1 MFKRTLITATLLLS
15 LLLLIPSTAGAADG
29 IEIVVATKQSCDRV
43 SFTLTITGDTGPYDV
58 ELKYGDTETFE
69 ALGTTDT
76 VFNLVH
82 SYPAHGEYTYTAK
95 VKVAD
100 DLEMEIEGT
109 LVFDGP
115 EATLDSTPSP
125 PLLTINE
132 GAASIDFEA
141 SATGGLEPYTFSWD
155 LDQDGSPD
163 VGLEGVVANYRYT
176 EGGKYKAAVTVMDG
190 CGFADTATLTV
201 VVDDPEKDPDEACHP
216 TAQKIAEAVSS
227 IFPEGRA
234 EQTYTCE
241 DIFNFFEGGLTG
253 SQLGFGRMWKA
264 YQLTQTI
271 DDLTWEEIRDWKLE
285 YSSWGALTQLN
296 RVSGFLDDFGI
307 RDLVTLVMSEEYTLG
322 DIRTAARNVLRYE
335 ADFED
340 ALQRI
345 SDGANSGELGQ
356 FYRLV
361 GEMEVDPEILDQYL
375 ADGMSLSELR
385 HAARMSE
392 RTGTDWSV
400 IIDAKGSDF
409 SWGEIGQA
417 YKLADDDHS
426 AEEIL
431 AMGVKDFR
439 SEQREEEQALR
450 EEERVQREVQRNDR
464 TAARYAEQFGLPV
477 PELLAILNGDA
488 CGGSWSCVRKALQ
501 EQQRSQGTNDRD
513 LRTAEQLASKYGV
526 SREAVM
532 AELTECS
539 GDWNCVRA
547 HFRDLD
553 REPRGK
559 DKNK

>member
-1 MFKRTLITATLLLS
+1 MLNKTWITGTLLLA
-15 LLLLIPSTAGAADG
+15 LLLAIPITAGAQDG
-29 IEIVVATKQSCDRV
+29 LDIAVISEQSCDQA

-58 ELKYGDTETFE
+58 ELKYGDAETFE

-95 VKVAD
+95 VKDAD
-100 DLEMEIEGT
+100 DMEMEIEGT

-125 PLLTINE
+125 PLLTIN
-132 GAASIDFEA
+132 GGTASIDFEA

-163 VGLEGVVANYRYT
+163 VGLEGTVASYSYT
-176 EGGKYKAAVTVMDG
+176 EGGKYKAAVTVTDG

-253 SQLGFGRMWKA
+253 YQLGFGRMWKA

-271 DDLTWEEIRDWKLE
+271 DDLTWEEIRDWKLD

-296 RVSGFLDDFGI
+296 RMSELLDEYGI
-307 RDLVTLVMSEEYTLG
+307 RDLVDFVISDEYSLG
-322 DIRTAARNVLRYE
+322 DIRTATRSVLRYE

-340 ALQRI
+340 ALLRI
-345 SDGANSGELGQ
+345 SEGANSGELGQ
-356 FYRLV
+356 FYTLV
-361 GEMEVDPEILDQYL
+361 GKLEVDPGVLDQYM
-375 ADGMSLSELR
+375 ADGMSLAELR
-385 HAARMSE
+385 HASKLSE
-392 RTGTDWSV
+392 RVGTDWVEIVDSK
-400 IIDAKGSDF
+400 ALNY

-417 YKLADDDHS
+417 YKLADDGMS

-431 AMGVKDFR
+431 AMGVKNFR
-439 SEQREEEQALR
+439 SVQREEEQALR
-450 EEERVQREVQRNDR
+450 EEGRTQREEDRNER
-464 TAARYAEQFGLPV
+464 TAQRYAEQFALDAGY
-477 PELLAILNGDA
+477 IMGIFNGV
-488 CGGSWSCVRKALQ
+488 CQGSWSCVRKELRE
-501 EQQRSQGTNDRD
+501 EQRAEGTDDRY
-513 LRTAEQLASKYGV
+513 LRTANQLASQYGITV
-526 SREAVM
+526 EEVM
-532 AELTECS
+532 NQFTTC
-539 GDWNCVRA
+539 GQDWNCARSS
-547 HFRDLD
+547 L
-553 REPRGK
+553 RELYKKPPG
-559 DKNK
+559 KNK